1 MKSKGKKPLSLY
13 LHIPFCVKKCLY
25 CDFLSACASEAEKEA
40 YVGKLLEEM
49 DFWKGQIQGEYKVQT
64 IFIGGGTPTC
74 LSPKCLIQIG
84 EKLREISGAGTD
96 GMPEIMAEASP
107 DTMPL
112 EFTAEASTDTMPLE
126 FTVEANPGTI
136 TPEQIWAFQEMGA
149 NRISLGLQS
158 AQDAE
163 LRALGRIHTFQDFL
177 ESYSLLRECGFENIN
192 IDLMADIP
200 GQTLQS
206 YRGTLERVL
215 SLHPEHISSYSLIVE
230 EGTPFYRMQQEGKLV
245 LPEEETDRQM
255 YQMTQEMLGNQ
266 GYVRYEISNYAKAG
280 KACRHNLVYWKMGE
294 YLGIGLGA
302 SSYFRGFRFSN
313 VTTYQEYLGRDV
325 EKLQKERHFLSRR
338 EEMEEFVFL
347 GLRMGNGI
355 SFQDYQERF
364 GVDFKGQYRHVLPP
378 LFQNGLLA
386 ESGERDRIY
395 LTERGIDVSNR
406 VLAEFLL

>member
-13 LHIPFCVKKCLY
+13 LHIPFCAKKCLY

-40 YVGKLLEEM
+40 YVRKLLEEM
-49 DFWKGQIQGEYKVQT
+49 DFWKGQIQGEYKIRTV
-64 IFIGGGTPTC
+64 FIGGGTPTC

-84 EKLREISGAGTD
+84 GKLKEILGTD
-96 GMPEIMAEASP
+96 GMPEITEEASP
-107 DTMPL
+107 
-112 EFTAEASTDTMPLE
+112 DTMPLE

-136 TPEQIWAFQEMGA
+136 TPEQIRAFQEMGA

-177 ESYSLLRECGFENIN
+177 GSYSLLREHGFENIN

-200 GQTLQS
+200 GQTLPS
-206 YRGTLERVL
+206 YRETLERVL
-215 SLHPEHISSYSLIVE
+215 SLRPEHISSYSLIVE

-255 YQMTQEMLGNQ
+255 YRVTQEMLGNQ
-266 GYVRYEISNYAKAG
+266 GYVRYEISNYAKVG
-280 KACRHNLVYWKMGE
+280 KACRHNLIYWKMGE

-355 SFQDYQERF
+355 SFQDYWERF
-364 GVDFKGQYRHVLPP
+364 GIEFKEQYRHVLPP